1 VKGPVTLEEAGSEE
15 IAQAVNTLTDRV
27 NSLEDQNTKLS
38 RQVNE
43 LKEEKR
49 KLRGRIDELEE
60 EVKVAKGGRQPS
72 SKLQIRDTEG
82 KLSEEALK
90 VMRKT
95 RDGPVSDGM
104 RTKDVKQLLS
114 SLGYDRHRSTVIEF
128 MKKLASDRQALVYRS
143 ANDSKSRTKHSRLIW
158 DESKLEV

>member
-1 VKGPVTLEEAGSEE
+1 VKGPVTLEEVGDEDV
-15 IAQAVNTLTDRV
+15 AQAINQLNDRV
-27 NSLEDQNTKLS
+27 SELE
-38 RQVNE
+38 
-43 LKEEKR
+43 EEKR

-72 SKLQIRDTEG
+72 SKLQVTDSDG
-82 KLSEEALK
+82 KLTEESLK

-95 RDGPVSDGM
+95 RDGAVSDGM

-128 MKKLASDRQALVYRS
+128 MKKLASSRQPLVYRS

-158 DESKLEV
+158 DESKLEI